1 MTKNKI
7 VLPGEQV
14 STSEELLPGDG
25 TFEEDGIIRAER
37 IGTYEIDEKYR
48 RAKVKPLTST
58 PVTLRKGDIVL
69 AEVGSVRSNMII
81 ARVIHVT
88 GKKRSISGDT
98 NGTLR
103 VSEISNGY
111 VKDPSTEFAPGD
123 IIRAKVTQ
131 VKPNVQLATKD
142 NDLGTIKAICSKC
155 KHSLERKGNMLECN
169 NCGNK
174 EKRKT
179 ATDYGNYDLN
189 LSLIHI

>member
-25 TFEEDGIIRAER
+25 TFEEDGIIHAAR
-37 IGTYEIDEKYR
+37 IGTYVVDEKHR
-48 RAKVKPLTST
+48 RAKVQPLTSV
-58 PVTLRKGDIVL
+58 PVMLKRGDIVL
-69 AEVGSVRSNMII
+69 ANVGSVRSNMII
-81 ARVIHVT
+81 AEVIHVT
-88 GKKRSISGDT
+88 GKKRAVSGDT

-123 IIRAKVTQ
+123 IIRAKVVQ
-131 VKPNVQLATKD
+131 VKPNIQLATKD
-142 NDLGTIKAICSKC
+142 KDLGAIRSICSKC
-155 KHSLERKGNMLECN
+155 RHSLDKKENMLECS

-179 ATDYGNYDLN
+179 AVDYGNYDLN
-189 LSLIHI
+189 TL